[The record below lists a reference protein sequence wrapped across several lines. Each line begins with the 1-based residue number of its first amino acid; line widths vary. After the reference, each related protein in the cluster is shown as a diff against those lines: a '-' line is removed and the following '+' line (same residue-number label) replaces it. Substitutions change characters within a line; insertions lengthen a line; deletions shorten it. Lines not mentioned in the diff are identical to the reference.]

1 MKLRYVAVNLT
12 QRARIVMMSAFFVLG
27 TGGAVYCQDAGA
39 DGASVPYAYVVWGKY
54 VEGDACAFEETP
66 PSWVLGAYKTGAGE
80 WATNP
85 PSWRVEAM
93 ETAPASLNLDLD
105 RNLLRADGVRCW
117 IHYFDVPNGSLYLDL
132 LNSNGV
138 AIASATN
145 LFGNLQQGSNL
156 EAVVCLDIP
165 LPLEA
170 AVIQL
175 RRGSG
180 ETRVYESLLY
190 VDESGADLQGQARA
204 SYYYAAAGGGGM
216 NDGRA
221 LQALSAKLNGAH
233 GVNNPA
239 DNRRGRRSAVGS
251 RAGMAGAVHL
261 RVFTHLE

>member
-1 MKLRYVAVNLT
+1 M
-12 QRARIVMMSAFFVLG
+12 
-27 TGGAVYCQDAGA
+27 
-39 DGASVPYAYVVWGKY
+39 
-54 VEGDACAFEETP
+54 
-66 PSWVLGAYKTGAGE
+66 
-80 WATNP
+80 
-85 PSWRVEAM
+85 
-93 ETAPASLNLDLD
+93 
-105 RNLLRADGVRCW
+105 
-117 IHYFDVPNGSLYLDL
+117 
-132 LNSNGV
+132 

-204 SYYYAAAGGGGM
+204 SYYYAATGGGGM